1 MSNLDF
7 NSVST
12 FFEFNTYY
20 NIFLYYVFPIVLI
33 VLLSFVVVFLIL
45 INVKLTNF
53 FNKQLIF
60 CLIF

>member
-7 NSVST
+7 SSVST

-20 NIFLYYVFPIVLI
+20 NVFLYYVFPIVLI
-33 VLLSFVVVFLIL
+33 VLLCCVVVFLIL

-53 FNKQLIF
+53 LNNK
-60 CLIF
+60 

>member
-20 NIFLYYVFPIVLI
+20 NVFLYYVFPIVLI
-33 VLLSFVVVFLIL
+33 VLLSCVVVFLIL
-45 INVKLTNF
+45 INAKLTNF
-53 FNKQLIF
+53 FNNK
-60 CLIF
+60 